1 MRSTF
6 TVLELTFRATSFTPE
21 EEHAEENFKAKHNHF
36 FLRWKFIHNS
46 HSSFSQAGNLLDR
59 RNPDNPEYPKKEL
72 SRWRKINSSISLPYD
87 IQYAQT
93 SWTGANIEKM
103 CT

>member
-36 FLRWKFIHNS
+36 FLR
-46 HSSFSQAGNLLDR
+46 
-59 RNPDNPEYPKKEL
+59 
-72 SRWRKINSSISLPYD
+72 
-87 IQYAQT
+87 
-93 SWTGANIEKM
+93 
-103 CT
+103 